1 MRSVWIIL
9 ILPMLAVIFYVNS
22 AGAVPV
28 EEWNMTT
35 LRDMG
40 KINDIEQADDGGY
53 IVATD
58 YSIVKIDPSGHKYWA
73 RELIKP
79 LLPTTGYAG
88 ISKIL
93 KTVDGGYILGGTSV
107 FLTNLSISKQ
117 IDFIIKTDAEGN
129 EEWNRT
135 FFDNTNYYYYLDSI
149 QQTQDGGYIVLGGNS
164 QGYLYEVR
172 IIKLDSKGNKT
183 WTRTIKNS
191 LNPSLQQTSD
201 GGYIVVFKRDRP
213 EFQYDETTLQRLD
226 PGGNDI
232 WNQTFRGLENVH
244 IELTDYDGFV
254 LSGELKSNIT
264 GVNAFLIKT
273 DSHGNELWNKTYGGS
288 MDDGFEVIKRTKDGG
303 YVLAG
308 YTGADHSTDLY
319 NFYRGDEWL
328 IKVDQEG
335 NKEWEMTFGIFD
347 MKSIYSIRQ
356 TLDKGYLLAG
366 WSQGQGPWIVK
377 LSNDSAGKMDTG
389 ISSSQE
395 DNNEYS
401 LLWTKLYDAASDLYA
416 MRQIE
421 DGSIV
426 LAGIINSNAKPI
438 LIKTDSSGNEKWNLT
453 AKAKVWNG
461 DFSAVLE
468 FEEGRILY
476 SDPYLLRNDVKR
488 NQLWS
493 EKNVN
498 SRIRDKKRTRDG
510 GYIIIASEDASSRFR
525 DNFIPHTGWIQKT
538 DASGNEQWK
547 RTFGEYPKKM
557 VTPNSVLQTRDD
569 GYIVLGD
576 YSDWS
581 NYINDAWII
590 KYDSYGNEM
599 WRRIIRNKSGP
610 SPYRPIDVFPSIV
623 ETDEG
628 NYIIGGVTSLYRTT
642 GLDAL
647 IIKIDTNGTELWNMS
662 AGGDGN
668 QLIHTMQ
675 ETSDGGLLFAGSM
688 INLDP
693 EGHMTAML
701 MKVGKREKNALIS
714 DHNASLIETVKKIDG
729 IEQMSMN
736 NTNTSFQDRNNTVQK
751 TSPSSGFYIAALS
764 LMISFYF
771 RRRLQGR

>member
-1 MRSVWIIL
+1 MRSVWMIL
-9 ILPMLAVIFYVNS
+9 ILPILAVIFYVNS

-58 YSIVKIDPSGHKYWA
+58 YSIAKIDPSGHKYWV

-79 LLPTTGYAG
+79 ILPTSGHAEISQIVKTG
-88 ISKIL
+88 
-93 KTVDGGYILGGTSV
+93 DGGYIFGGSRV

-117 IDFIIKTDAEGN
+117 ICFIIKTDSEGI

-135 FFDNTNYYYYLDSI
+135 FIDNINDYYYFDSLR
-149 QQTQDGGYIVLGGNS
+149 QTQDGGYVLLEGNS

-172 IIKLDSKGNKT
+172 IIKLDQDGNKT
-183 WTRTIKNS
+183 WSREFENG
-191 LNPSLQQTSD
+191 LNPSFQQTSD
-201 GGYIVVFKRDRP
+201 GGYILVFKRDKP
-213 EFQYDETTLQRLD
+213 EFRYKETTLQKLD
-226 PGGNDI
+226 PLGNDI
-232 WNQTFRGLENVH
+232 WNRTFLGLENVH
-244 IELTDYDGFV
+244 IELATDGGFM
-254 LSGELKSNIT
+254 LSGELRSSIT
-264 GVNAFLIKT
+264 GVDAILIKT
-273 DSHGNELWNKTYGGS
+273 DPLGNEIWNKTYGGS
-288 MDDGFEVIKRTKDGG
+288 MDDGFEVIRRTKDGG
-303 YVLAG
+303 FVLAG
-308 YTGADHSTDLY
+308 YRGGDHSTDLY

-328 IKVDQEG
+328 MKVDPQG
-335 NKEWEMTFGIFD
+335 NKEWEMTFGEFEGITTRS
-347 MKSIYSIRQ
+347 MKQ
-356 TLDKGYLLAG
+356 TLDGGYLLSG
-366 WSQGQGPWIVK
+366 WSGGPWIVK
-377 LSNDSAGKMDTG
+377 LSNDSAGKKDND
-389 ISSSQE
+389 ISSRQE
-395 DNNEYS
+395 NNNEYS
-401 LLWTKLYDAASDLYA
+401 MLWIKLYDAASDIYA
-416 MRQIE
+416 LKQTG

-426 LAGIINSNAKPI
+426 LAGINSDAKAV

-453 AKAKVWNG
+453 AEGIVRNN
-461 DFSAVLE
+461 DISAVLE
-468 FEEGRILY
+468 FEDGRILY
-476 SDPYLLRNDVKR
+476 SEPGLLRNDVKR
-488 NQLWS
+488 NQLWT

-498 SRIRDKKRTRDG
+498 SMIRDKKRTGDG
-510 GYIIIASEDASSRFR
+510 GYIVIASEEGSSRYR
-525 DNFIPHTGWIQKT
+525 DNFIPPTGWIQKT
-538 DASGNEQWK
+538 DTSGNEQWK

-557 VTPNSVLQTRDD
+557 VTPNSVLQTKDD
-569 GYIVLGD
+569 GYIVIGD

-590 KYDSYGNEM
+590 KYDSYGNEK

-610 SPYRPIDVFPSIV
+610 TPYRPIDVFPSIV
-623 ETDEG
+623 ETDDG
-628 NYIIGGVTSLYRTT
+628 NYIIGGVTNLYRTT

-714 DHNASLIETVKKIDG
+714 DHNASSIETVKKIDG

-751 TSPSSGFYIAALS
+751 TSPSSGLLFDALT
-764 LMISFYF
+764 LMMLFF
-771 RRRLQGR
+771 FKKRLR